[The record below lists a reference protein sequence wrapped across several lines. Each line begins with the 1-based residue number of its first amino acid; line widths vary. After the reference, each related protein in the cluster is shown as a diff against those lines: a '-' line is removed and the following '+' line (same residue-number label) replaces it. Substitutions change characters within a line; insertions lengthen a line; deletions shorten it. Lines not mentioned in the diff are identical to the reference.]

1 MMHSKSTPVYLTFK
15 LLQTQKAK
23 SCHEYFLNQHS
34 PLLLCLRNRTT
45 LSFFLIFF
53 FKFFFVLKA
62 MHFSYM
68 GRLVTNKQKFK
79 FSVLIFACRLVLYLY
94 ACAIENP
101 KISGFRVSE
110 IRALPTDHTLK
121 TTSSPPS
128 YPFLVRPSLR
138 FHNYGVTSTNP
149 KSAKFFLDHS

>member
-94 ACAIENP
+94 ASAIENP
-101 KISGFRVSE
+101 EISGSYVSKSRDLRTDYKRVKNIE
-110 IRALPTDHTLK
+110 TYCCCFTDNFILVVMRAFIT
-121 TTSSPPS
+121 
-128 YPFLVRPSLR
+128 YCAF
-138 FHNYGVTSTNP
+138 
-149 KSAKFFLDHS
+149 